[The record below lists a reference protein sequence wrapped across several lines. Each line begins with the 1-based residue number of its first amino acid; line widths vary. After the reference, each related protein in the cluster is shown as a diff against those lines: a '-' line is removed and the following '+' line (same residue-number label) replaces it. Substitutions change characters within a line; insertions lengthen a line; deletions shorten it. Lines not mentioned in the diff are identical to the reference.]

1 MLLSPCGWWPFFATE
16 DASVVLKIQAPPF
29 FGPSWVL
36 MLQGVEAF
44 HQSGMNWKPF
54 TSKLACMD
62 RKRIGGLAGMEF
74 QQFSNI
80 GFEM

>member
-1 MLLSPCGWWPFFATE
+1 
-16 DASVVLKIQAPPF
+16 
-29 FGPSWVL
+29 

-44 HQSGMNWKPF
+44 CQSGMNWKPY

-62 RKRIGGLAGMEF
+62 RKGISGLASMEF
-74 QQFSNI
+74 QQFSNL